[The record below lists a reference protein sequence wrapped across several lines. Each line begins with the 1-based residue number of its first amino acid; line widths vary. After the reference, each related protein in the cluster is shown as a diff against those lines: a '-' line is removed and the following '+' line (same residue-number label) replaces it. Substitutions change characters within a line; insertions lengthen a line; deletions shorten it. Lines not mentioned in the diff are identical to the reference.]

1 MTSARP
7 YSILIT
13 DDDRRSRETLRE
25 IVEPAG
31 FRTLLAESGEEAI
44 DILISHEVHVAL
56 LDVHLPKMTGIE
68 TMELARQIRGAL
80 PTILM
85 TGDQDDELL
94 RKALSAHAF
103 CVLAKPISRHLVIH
117 VVHRV
122 LTKFYDPASGPDRP
136 AAGPAAP
143 CDPPLAS

>member
-1 MTSARP
+1 MVPMLAVRP

-31 FRTLLAESGEEAI
+31 FRTLLAESGEEAL
-44 DILISHEVHVAL
+44 DILTGHEVHVAL
-56 LDVHLPKMTGIE
+56 FDVHLPKMTGIE
-68 TMELARQIRGAL
+68 AMELARQIRGAL

-94 RKALSAHAF
+94 RKALSAQAF
-103 CVLAKPISRHLVIH
+103 CVLSKPVSRHVVIH

-122 LTKFYDPASGPDRP
+122 LTKFYDATAEAPATRP
-136 AAGPAAP
+136 AP
-143 CDPPLAS
+143 CDPPAAG